1 MSKLQKITLLVTV
14 LAFPLFLVACG
25 ASKSSITPTPDS
37 NTVRTAAAATVNARL
52 TEMGPSTAVPTTTPY
67 ATRTIQAE
75 QTSTPT
81 RMAVLNTPLAGT
93 ATNSISPDVAE
104 WVSQSPADYST
115 LAPGTA
121 FKMTWTVKNVGKST
135 WTTAYQM
142 RFFANNPLSG
152 PAAVN
157 LSRNVLP
164 NETIDITIDLVAPAN
179 PGDYHSIWVLT
190 SDQTGNF
197 YPVDVWIKVSSAPP
211 APETATSTVPV
222 TATLTSTAEP

>member
-1 MSKLQKITLLVTV
+1 MSKLQKIILLVTV

-25 ASKSSITPTPDS
+25 ASNSNITPTPNSD
-37 NTVRTAAAATVNARL
+37 TVRTAAAATVNARL
-52 TEMGPSTAVPTTTPY
+52 TEMGPRTAVPTTTPY
-67 ATRTIQAE
+67 ITRTLSPE

-81 RMAVLNTPLAGT
+81 SLAELITPLPGT
-93 ATNSISPDVAE
+93 ATNSASPDVAE
-104 WVSQSPADYST
+104 WISQTPSDYST
-115 LAPGTA
+115 LAPGTP

-135 WTTAYQM
+135 WTTSYQM
-142 RFFANNPLSG
+142 RFFANNPLGG

-179 PGDYHSIWVLT
+179 SGDYHSIWVLT
-190 SDQTGNF
+190 SDKTGNF

-211 APETATSTVPV
+211 AAETATVPV
-222 TATLTSTAEP
+222 TPTFTTTPVP